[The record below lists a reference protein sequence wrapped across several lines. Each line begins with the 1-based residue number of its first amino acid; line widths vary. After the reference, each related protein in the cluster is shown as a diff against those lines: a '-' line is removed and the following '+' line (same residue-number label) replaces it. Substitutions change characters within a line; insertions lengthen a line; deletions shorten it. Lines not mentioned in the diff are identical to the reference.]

1 MFQGGFGHRGEDCTF
16 ETLVKEFRIR
26 DRKVRAMSEMVH
38 DADLGDD
45 KFGRKEG
52 FGIDEVLKGWG
63 KQQISDHE
71 ILKRGMAMIEG
82 LYHSLHR
89 MAGNAIS

>member
-1 MFQGGFGHRGEDCTF
+1 M
-16 ETLVKEFRIR
+16 KEFRIR
-26 DRKVRAMSEMVH
+26 DHKVRVMAEMVH

-63 KQQISDHE
+63 KQQISDQE
-71 ILKRGMAMIEG
+71 ILNRGIAMIEG
-82 LYHSLHR
+82 LYHALP
-89 MAGNAIS
+89 